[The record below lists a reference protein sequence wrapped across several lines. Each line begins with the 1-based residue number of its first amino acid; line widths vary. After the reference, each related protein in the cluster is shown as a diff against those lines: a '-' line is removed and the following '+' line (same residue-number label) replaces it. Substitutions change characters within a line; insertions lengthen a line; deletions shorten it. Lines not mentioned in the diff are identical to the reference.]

1 MLAQQGVFL
10 VERWSDT
17 PMPADLPVVGQD
29 VELPVQIG
37 AYLQGGVPK
46 VRLVWAHAQD
56 ENAF

>member
-1 MLAQQGVFL
+1 M